1 MVAEIF
7 ERAITGITVAGG
19 NGIRVMLFSAVVT
32 IFKGRDTVYSIVII
46 LQRGCSEK
54 AS

>member
-19 NGIRVMLFSAVVT
+19 DA
-32 IFKGRDTVYSIVII
+32 IFGGRYYF
-46 LQRGCSEK
+46 
-54 AS
+54 